1 MVLGRCRVFFWKSYS
16 ATYTLMASMRWKIE
30 FYLKYKVAMII
41 MAIWFIGIVVDDLPA
56 PVTIFATVFFVS
68 LITSVLQSF
77 LVQHDTVL
85 LFMPVM
91 PVVPGTHMLMHWY
104 RVNRE
109 PLASSMPSIIYE
121 IEEEK
126 NAFHS
131 NLFVLKEEEKE
142 LTAQN
147 WFCGDRHSRLTMS
160 ISVWT
165 LSLTRVPP
173 E

>member
-1 MVLGRCRVFFWKSYS
+1 
-16 ATYTLMASMRWKIE
+16 
-30 FYLKYKVAMII
+30 MII
-41 MAIWFIGIVVDDLPA
+41 MVMWFNGIVVDDLPA
-56 PVTIFATVFFVS
+56 PVSTFSEEPVAAVSFVS

-131 NLFVLKEEEKE
+131 NLFVYKEEQVE
-142 LTAQN
+142 
-147 WFCGDRHSRLTMS
+147 
-160 ISVWT
+160 
-165 LSLTRVPP
+165 
-173 E
+173 